1 MNTIK
6 RYGRGRTGKIL
17 ATCAVIG
24 AAGAFAGIAT
34 FSAFS
39 SSTTNSG
46 NSFAAGS
53 VTIGDND
60 AGSAMYVL
68 ANQKPGAATD
78 KCIKVTYTGSLDA
91 DVRLYTPSA
100 IGALGP
106 YVNLTVT
113 PGTQASSTFPD
124 CTGFVADSGGAIYS
138 GTLAAFATAHNS
150 SANGLLTYP
159 GGATKWVNA
168 DAVVY
173 RFSVSLADN
182 DLAQGQTTGAHSFVW
197 QAQNQ

>member
-1 MNTIK
+1 MSTPVVKRRTYAARGYQGIMNTIK

-68 ANQKPGAATD
+68 ANQKRARPRT
-78 KCIKVTYTGSLDA
+78 
-91 DVRLYTPSA
+91 SA
-100 IGALGP
+100 
-106 YVNLTVT
+106 
-113 PGTQASSTFPD
+113 S
-124 CTGFVADSGGAIYS
+124 
-138 GTLAAFATAHNS
+138 
-150 SANGLLTYP
+150 
-159 GGATKWVNA
+159 
-168 DAVVY
+168 
-173 RFSVSLADN
+173 R
-182 DLAQGQTTGAHSFVW
+182 
-197 QAQNQ
+197 